1 MKKILWIV
9 IASLT
14 GLTVLAGYF
23 LQDRLSPVLAYILEW
38 GLILLAV
45 AGLIGIGFLLFR
57 QIRRVIR
64 WEKGAVLSIVALAA
78 FLTALIAG
86 FVLTPQSELYRNLIL
101 NVQIPVEASL
111 LAILAVVLLG
121 ASLRL
126 IRVRGWTPLSIAFLA
141 SAIFSLIL
149 NLGWIRTPPALWR
162 KVFLRFSRGCHWP
175 ALAVSCWVWRLA
187 GWWWDCDISWR
198 LTDQEGS
205 EHAIPD
211 LS

>member
-57 QIRRVIR
+57 HIRRVIR
-64 WEKGAVLSIVALAA
+64 WEKGAVLSVVALAA
-78 FLTALIAG
+78 FMTALIAG
-86 FVLTPQSELYRNLIL
+86 FILTPQSELYRNLIL
-101 NVQIPVEASL
+101 NVQVPVEASL

-149 NLGWIRTPPALWR
+149 NLGWIRTP
-162 KVFLRFSRGCHWP
+162 SGS
-175 ALAVSCWVWRLA
+175 LAEGIFTFFARLPLA
-187 GWWWDCDISWR
+187 GAR
-198 LTDQEGS
+198 GVLLGM
-205 EHAIPD
+205 AIGGLVVGLRYILALD
-211 LS
+211 RSGGE